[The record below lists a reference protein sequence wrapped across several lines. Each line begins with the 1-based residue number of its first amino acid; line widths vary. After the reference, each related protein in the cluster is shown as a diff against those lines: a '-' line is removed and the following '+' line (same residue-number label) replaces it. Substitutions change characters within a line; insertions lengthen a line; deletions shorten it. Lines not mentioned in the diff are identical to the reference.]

1 MKSILTKYT
10 DNCIICGMPID
21 EIKNC
26 HHLVFG
32 RGMRNLAD
40 EDGLTLPMCPFCHD
54 ELHKKSSVAAE
65 MSRIC
70 GQLAFE
76 KSLCEKGVSA
86 DNAREYFRKRYGKS
100 YL

>member
-1 MKSILTKYT
+1 MESILTNYT
-10 DNCIICGMPID
+10 QNCIICGVPT
-21 EIKNC
+21 ETT

-40 EDGLTLPMCPFCHD
+40 EDKLVLPMCPICHD
-54 ELHKKSSVAAE
+54 ELHRTSSVAAE
-65 MSRIC
+65 LSRIC

-76 KSLCEKGVSA
+76 KQMCEKGVSA
-86 DNAREYFRKRYGKS
+86 ENAREYFRKRYGKS

>member
-10 DNCIICGMPID
+10 ENCIICGVPTKDI
-21 EIKNC
+21 

-40 EDGLTLPMCPFCHD
+40 EDGLTLPMCLFCHE
-54 ELHKKSSVAAE
+54 ELHRLSSVAAE
-65 MSRIC
+65 LSRIC

-86 DNAREYFRKRYGKS
+86 EDAREQFRQRYGKS

>member
-10 DNCIICGMPID
+10 ENCIICGMPIE

-26 HHLVFG
+26 HHLIFG
-32 RGMRNLAD
+32 RGMRNLAN

-65 MSRIC
+65 LSRIC

-76 KSLCEKGVSA
+76 KFLCEKGVSA

>member
-1 MKSILTKYT
+1 MKSILTNYT
-10 DNCIICGMPID
+10 ENCIICGVPTTN
-21 EIKNC
+21 E
-26 HHLVFG
+26 HHCIFG

-40 EDGLTLPMCPFCHD
+40 EDGLTLPMCPICHD

-65 MSRIC
+65 LSRIC

-76 KSLCEKGVSA
+76 KWLCEKGLKA
-86 DNAREYFRKRYGKS
+86 EDAREYFRKRYGKS

>member
-10 DNCIICGMPID
+10 ENCIICGMPT
-21 EIKNC
+21 ETE

-65 MSRIC
+65 LSRIC

-76 KSLCEKGVSA
+76 KSLCEKGVRA
-86 DNAREYFRKRYGKS
+86 EVARERFRKRYGKS

>member
-10 DNCIICGMPID
+10 ENCIICGMPIE

-26 HHLVFG
+26 HHLIFG

-65 MSRIC
+65 LSKIC